1 MRKATQ
7 EQFTARSRVILVVAI
22 SLGAVGL
29 GLTRAATIRAQ
40 TQASGGAAFEA
51 ASVKATSRAARRVTP
66 GSAPVAASPPQTF
79 LLSPH

>member
-40 TQASGGAAFEA
+40 TQASGGAIAFEA
-51 ASVKATSRAARRVTP
+51 ASGESEQVGQPA
-66 GSAPVAASPPQTF
+66 G
-79 LLSPH
+79 